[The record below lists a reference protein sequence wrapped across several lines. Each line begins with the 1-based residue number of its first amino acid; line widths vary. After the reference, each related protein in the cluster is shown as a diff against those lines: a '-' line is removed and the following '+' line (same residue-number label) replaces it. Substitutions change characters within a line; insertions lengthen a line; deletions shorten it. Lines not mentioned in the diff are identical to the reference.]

1 MTLRIGFIG
10 GGQMARHHLAAIGRT
25 GVPAAIVGVHDGVAA
40 CGAEFAALA
49 GAPAFPSVEAL
60 LDGAR
65 PDAVHVCTPP
75 GAHFAPAQLALR
87 HGAHV
92 YVEKPFA
99 LTAGDART
107 LIGLAQSRG
116 RLACAGHQ
124 LLYDPAFE
132 TLIARISELGTLV
145 HADSQFAFRPV
156 GIDPERGSARALAQ
170 MLIDILPHPLYSL
183 IAVLEHAAPPGTP
196 IELCWAQAGPADV
209 QATLRAGALTGRLA
223 VSLRARPVASSLTV
237 TGTCG
242 SLSCDFVRSMV
253 VGAANPGT
261 EPLEKILN
269 PIAEGAQL
277 MTRTCASVARR
288 LSTGISYPGL
298 AELIGAFHRAAAGGR
313 PSPVPAGHL
322 LCVAEIFEQLV
333 EEIQAA
339 TPERPKARRSA
350 PDQHMPLAVVTGA
363 RGFLGSA
370 IARALPRVR
379 GIGRGAK
386 PDNLE
391 VEEWLT
397 ADLSRGVPA
406 AALAGAHV
414 VVHAA
419 AETAGGYDAHQR
431 NTIDATRQLLR
442 AMHDAGVPR
451 LVLIS
456 SLSVI
461 RPPRTPW
468 ERQDERTPRPS
479 DPRPLGAYTWGKCL
493 QEDLVEREAAALGI
507 STRIIRPGALMD
519 WRTGELPGLMG
530 RRLFGRWH
538 LGLGGPQ
545 LPIAVCGVE
554 RCAEAIAWCVQHF
567 DAAPDVVNLFDPA
580 IATRADLL
588 AALRHEGWA
597 GRMFWV
603 PISALALALISAK
616 ALLSLSRGQWPE
628 RVKAWSILK
637 PRRYDA
643 TRAAAMLGG
652 VRSAAPVLPAT
663 DVALPV

>member
-1 MTLRIGFIG
+1 
-10 GGQMARHHLAAIGRT
+10 
-25 GVPAAIVGVHDGVAA
+25 
-40 CGAEFAALA
+40 
-49 GAPAFPSVEAL
+49 
-60 LDGAR
+60 
-65 PDAVHVCTPP
+65 
-75 GAHFAPAQLALR
+75 
-87 HGAHV
+87 
-92 YVEKPFA
+92 
-99 LTAGDART
+99 
-107 LIGLAQSRG
+107 
-116 RLACAGHQ
+116 
-124 LLYDPAFE
+124 
-132 TLIARISELGTLV
+132 
-145 HADSQFAFRPV
+145 
-156 GIDPERGSARALAQ
+156 
-170 MLIDILPHPLYSL
+170 
-183 IAVLEHAAPPGTP
+183 
-196 IELCWAQAGPADV
+196 
-209 QATLRAGALTGRLA
+209 
-223 VSLRARPVASSLTV
+223 
-237 TGTCG
+237 
-242 SLSCDFVRSMV
+242 
-253 VGAANPGT
+253 
-261 EPLEKILN
+261 
-269 PIAEGAQL
+269 
-277 MTRTCASVARR
+277 
-288 LSTGISYPGL
+288 
-298 AELIGAFHRAAAGGR
+298 
-313 PSPVPAGHL
+313 
-322 LCVAEIFEQLV
+322 
-333 EEIQAA
+333 
-339 TPERPKARRSA
+339 
-350 PDQHMPLAVVTGA
+350 
-363 RGFLGSA
+363 
-370 IARALPRVR
+370 
-379 GIGRGAK
+379 
-386 PDNLE
+386 
-391 VEEWLT
+391 
-397 ADLSRGVPA
+397 
-406 AALAGAHV
+406 
-414 VVHAA
+414 
-419 AETAGGYDAHQR
+419 
-431 NTIDATRQLLR
+431 
-442 AMHDAGVPR
+442 MHDAGVPR

-493 QEDLVEREAAALGI
+493 QEELVEREAAALGI

-538 LGLGGPQ
+538 LGLGSPQ